1 MSFNRETKAF
11 GSIRRYKGYGACG
24 VILGL
29 AALSIATS
37 HTSVSADEVKPS
49 DSKVEVTGEVK
60 ESAIKNETPTGNA
73 ATSSI
78 QAVPTRP
85 EEHKTEIAK
94 EGSVTGDASVTVDH
108 TDVTKAA
115 EAAKEVGV
123 NVVQD
128 KTKVAP
134 TTSTAEDTAKA
145 VKSISAEEKQQAS
158 TINSTAT
165 VHSTAVSNWVEEKKS
180 TVAYN
185 EELTEAHKHATDSYK
200 EFISTLDDNVAKVVA
215 QYKDAIIE
223 VSEKLQ
229 DSSDGKTVE
238 GYHAYIRSLA
248 EQQGL
253 NKDAIKTYL
262 VKKADYNEKSAKYSE
277 TVLINASNSAR
288 IDSENTA
295 KSQSVVA
302 ENTRLSNSAK
312 EVENDNAAKSN
323 SVRDENNRRSTS
335 AKTENERLSN
345 SAKNVENT
353 NNVAKSTSA
362 AKENERRSNSARIE
376 NERRSNAVKHVE
388 DNNRTKSLSVVAENN
403 KRSLAAD
410 KETAR
415 RSQSAVVE
423 NARRSNSAKAENERR
438 TQASTSIKNAITRV
452 DKDADAKIKS
462 LRDLGAHVVVR
473 TEDVSTE
480 AAAKAIEER
489 NKKAYNDVKAAQ
501 EEWKRKYEELKAKS
515 KTEGYAKDVVLQSL
529 NLNKANPNATVKST
543 KSGSWVKAS
552 YIASPSGSSGYA
564 RVLNSEWA
572 YKFADVRTGWSTDI
586 DYTNLSGLSVT
597 TEDGKTHPITRIHRN
612 FAVKDEGSSGPVDVY
627 AVEDP
632 TEGFVVARSE
642 GTGSSSDKI
651 RFNVTDS
658 YYYTVDGKEVKFTAS
673 NKSPISLTY
682 SSLNYNNVGWEGAS
696 AIGGRHVEING
707 STVTY
712 HPDYG
717 YVYASSQNRD
727 IGYDWDVSGSKYE
740 YKGAALGVFEKGSE
754 FTTEFIQWDGP
765 VSGGNTYWFTINTRA
780 VAPVI
785 NIPKYA
791 TITKVRFSEKP
802 GTPVTY
808 TPVTFEKA
816 KYTPVTYTPDP
827 KPKYE
832 PVTYEKVTYTPEKV
846 DWKPVSYKEVTFTPK
861 NIDWKPVTYTPTPYV
876 PEKLVEVP
884 KEPVLKLAKVVAPIE
899 PVFKEIPKEP
909 KAPEVHYHLTALNEN
924 TPVEKE
930 VRNEENVSINGES
943 VAKNSTNYFVLKP
956 SALPANRPV
965 TKSIGFSDY
974 IAGGLDLD
982 IKGMQKVNPNYT
994 VAFESSTRLLT
1005 VSAKENEIAKS
1016 NENLKDAYN
1025 VTPFTVIFKPVND
1038 AAVYENVFK
1047 FDINGGAKGEDPNG
1061 YTSYSNKVR
1070 IHTPGSPNNPN
1081 NPNNPNGG
1089 GNHKIQPTKNNTNKE
1104 GKNINGKELLQS
1116 DVNYYVAEWDLD
1128 QYIKDKSSKSAIA
1141 KGFAYIDN
1149 YQENAVTPIV
1159 KEYYAVTSKGEKV
1172 EGLDF
1177 YEADSTKL
1185 SELPEKVQALIKDSG
1200 IDVSKFGKFQI
1211 WVAKDSQ
1218 AFYDKYVKTGTDIFF
1233 HMPMSVNIGFN
1244 GKYENQTYQIDF
1256 GNGYYGNVV
1265 KNNIPNLTPKKDVV
1279 VDSTSVD
1286 NQTINY
1292 GQEFDYLLKGAKLP
1306 SNRGSHLWEVRFLD
1320 DYDEKGDKY
1329 LGYQAIASTNITVT
1343 TLEEVKADTKATEEV
1358 TLEDGTVIKVGEVI
1372 RKGSKVRRTRT
1383 YKVGDDLT
1391 KFTDS
1396 VLDEKNGVIT
1406 VSFKEEFLK
1415 TVEDSSEFGAD
1426 VKLHMKRIAYGE
1438 FENTY
1443 VNRINGV
1450 DYVSNTVK
1458 TNTHKPPTPEEPK
1471 KPQLP
1476 NTGETETAA
1485 ASIAGYGLLALA
1497 SLSLLGTTKRKDSE
1511 D

>member
-29 AALSIATS
+29 AALSIAMNTGV
-37 HTSVSADEVKPS
+37 VSADEVKANEPKS
-49 DSKVEVTGEVK
+49 EVSGEVK

-85 EEHKTEIAK
+85 EEHKAEIAK
-94 EGSVTGDASVTVDH
+94 EGSVTGEASVTVDH
-108 TDVTKAA
+108 KEVTKAA
-115 EAAKEVGV
+115 DAAKEVGV
-123 NVVQD
+123 KVVKD
-128 KTKVAP
+128 ETKVAP
-134 TTSTAEDTAKA
+134 TTATAEETAKA
-145 VKSISAEEKQQAS
+145 VKSISAEEKQQTS

-165 VHSTAVSNWVEEKKS
+165 AHSTAVSNWVEEKNS

-185 EELTEAHKHATDSYK
+185 KDLVKAHEQATESYK
-200 EFISTLDDNVAKVVA
+200 EFVNTLDGNVAKVVA
-215 QYKDAIIE
+215 QYKDAIIATT
-223 VSEKLQ
+223 SEIQKV
-229 DSSDGKTVE
+229 DPSSVE
-238 GYHAYIRSLA
+238 SYQNYIKALA
-248 EQQGL
+248 SRQAL
-253 NKDAIKTYL
+253 NSEAITTYL
-262 VKKADYNEKSAKYSE
+262 KEKAVVEDFKKQNSLILNDNKSLSDKNKADN
-277 TVLINASNSAR
+277 L
-288 IDSENTA
+288 A
-295 KSQSVVA
+295 KSQSVV
-302 ENTRLSNSAK
+302 
-312 EVENDNAAKSN
+312 
-323 SVRDENNRRSTS
+323 
-335 AKTENERLSN
+335 
-345 SAKNVENT
+345 
-353 NNVAKSTSA
+353 
-362 AKENERRSNSARIE
+362 KENERRSLSASAETKRIADSVAAVNKSKQDAYNKQKDAYNTALE
-376 NERRSNAVKHVE
+376 KYKKEKSDYDKKLKEITSKPLVSTAKGVKLYGSFDEYKRGSLDYYDKLTAVFDSNIKDLEVVDGGLGA
-388 DNNRTKSLSVVAENN
+388 TKSTRITINNGMKVDPNFTKGLYGKLTTIDRLVLTNITKGSAFTLHNIGKTKTGKTISAKLTATSDAVPEHKIAGNKDTYSRVNVWWYKDGSTGSLSPVGMNPYNYINPDFDIQYFDEATGKPLNLGLTSIYSDLDYNQAARHTYGDKTTGIVVNPKGSLVQETTVRGQKFWKGIKTDGVYEYDDPSGLNRYKKGDKIFVDVDDFRDTPEGSFLSVGYGSNQHLSYLANADW
-403 KRSLAAD
+403 SLVPYS
-410 KETAR
+410 E
-415 RSQSAVVE
+415 SA
-423 NARRSNSAKAENERR
+423 S
-438 TQASTSIKNAITRV
+438 
-452 DKDADAKIKS
+452 
-462 LRDLGAHVVVR
+462 
-473 TEDVSTE
+473 
-480 AAAKAIEER
+480 
-489 NKKAYNDVKAAQ
+489 KAYKVYWNNDNA
-501 EEWKRKYEELKAKS
+501 S
-515 KTEGYAKDVVLQSL
+515 KGKPADSDFEIYK
-529 NLNKANPNATVKST
+529 
-543 KSGSWVKAS
+543 
-552 YIASPSGSSGYA
+552 SGYA
-564 RVLNSEWA
+564 FQLWGG
-572 YKFADVRTGWSTDI
+572 K
-586 DYTNLSGLSVT
+586 SV
-597 TEDGKTHPITRIHRN
+597 
-612 FAVKDEGSSGPVDVY
+612 VDV
-627 AVEDP
+627 VIPPKEP
-632 TEGFVVARSE
+632 TPP
-642 GTGSSSDKI
+642 T
-651 RFNVTDS
+651 
-658 YYYTVDGKEVKFTAS
+658 
-673 NKSPISLTY
+673 
-682 SSLNYNNVGWEGAS
+682 
-696 AIGGRHVEING
+696 
-707 STVTY
+707 
-712 HPDYG
+712 
-717 YVYASSQNRD
+717 Q
-727 IGYDWDVSGSKYE
+727 
-740 YKGAALGVFEKGSE
+740 
-754 FTTEFIQWDGP
+754 
-765 VSGGNTYWFTINTRA
+765 
-780 VAPVI
+780 
-785 NIPKYA
+785 PKL
-791 TITKVRFSEKP
+791 
-802 GTPVTY
+802 
-808 TPVTFEKA
+808 
-816 KYTPVTYTPDP
+816 
-827 KPKYE
+827 
-832 PVTYEKVTYTPEKV
+832 EKVPA
-846 DWKPVSYKEVTFTPK
+846 
-861 NIDWKPVTYTPTPYV
+861 KPVTYV
-876 PEKLVEVP
+876 PVEYKPDPFKPKDTVIVPREPELRVTKLGEPVAPKPKEVP
-884 KEPVLKLAKVVAPIE
+884 KEI
-899 PVFKEIPKEP
+899 
-909 KAPEVHYHLTALNEN
+909 KAPEIHYHLTELNEN

-930 VRNEENVSINGES
+930 VGNEENVSINGES

-994 VAFESSTRLLT
+994 VAFERSTRLLT

-1016 NENLKDAYN
+1016 NENLKVAYN

-1038 AAVYENVFK
+1038 AATYENVFK

-1070 IHTPGSPNNPN
+1070 IHTPGSPENPN

-1265 KNNIPNLTPKKDVV
+1265 KNNVPNLTPKKDVV

-1320 DYDEKGDKY
+1320 DYDETGDKY

-1458 TNTHKPPTPEEPK
+1458 TNTPEPPKPEEPK

-1511 D
+1511 E